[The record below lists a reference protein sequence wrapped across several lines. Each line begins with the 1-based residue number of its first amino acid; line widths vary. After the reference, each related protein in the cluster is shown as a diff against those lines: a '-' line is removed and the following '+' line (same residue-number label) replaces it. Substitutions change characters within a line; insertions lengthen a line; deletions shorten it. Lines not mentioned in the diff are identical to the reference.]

1 MPFQFES
8 YMARRYLRGAEGKA
22 EGRHFLR
29 LITWIAVGGVSVGV
43 AALILA
49 LSVVRGFSG
58 EIQNKITG
66 FAAHVQ
72 VQSIRDEPLD
82 DATALHRTVAV
93 QESVISVS
101 PVIQEFI
108 LLRRSAQDIDGV
120 SLVGTQELPEYIAS
134 SLISGNGSLQVPDGS
149 DLVPVVIGAEL
160 ARNLGVEVGDQLTA
174 FSVQGSGGG
183 MSQSPR
189 VSSCQVVGVYETS
202 LADFDALQ
210 VFVHIDEARQLLEY
224 GPDQVSRLDLRVAD
238 GLDYTAV
245 ADRLDEVLGFPAIAR
260 PVTDIY
266 RSLYAWVA
274 LQQSIIPLIIA
285 IIVFVA
291 AVNIIGTLLMIILE
305 KNREMGVLASMG
317 ATSRSRSRIFL
328 RLGLLI
334 GLVGVMIGE
343 GAALILAVLQVQF
356 GIIPL
361 PAEAY
366 YMSTAP
372 IDLSA
377 LDFIVV
383 AAVTLVLCALSSWI
397 PARYAG
403 RVQPIQAITIR

>member
-1 MPFQFES
+1 MSFQFES

-82 DATALHRTVAV
+82 DAAALQRTVAG
-93 QESVISVS
+93 QEGVVSVS
-101 PVIQEFI
+101 SVIQEFI
-108 LLRRSAQDIDGV
+108 LLRRSARDIDGV
-120 SLVGTQELPEYIAS
+120 SLVGTHELPEYIAS